1 MARTINPQI
10 EIFNNV
16 VKATKYFDNQTEP
29 CQLLESIVFGK
40 ATWFVDK
47 SKQAIVEWP
56 KHYTIINE
64 K

>member
-10 EIFNNV
+10 EIFTNLT
-16 VKATKYFDNQTEP
+16 KATNYFKKQADP
-29 CQLLESIVFGK
+29 CQLLESMVFGK

-56 KHYTIINE
+56 KHYTLLAE